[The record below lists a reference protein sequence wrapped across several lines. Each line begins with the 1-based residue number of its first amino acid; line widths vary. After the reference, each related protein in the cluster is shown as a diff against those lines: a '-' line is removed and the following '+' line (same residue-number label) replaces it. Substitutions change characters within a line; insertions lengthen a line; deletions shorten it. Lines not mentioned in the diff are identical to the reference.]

1 MKALR
6 SSPFLPVACL
16 LQAVIF
22 SCCVIGPEA
31 AAGAAAD
38 RQLFMKALRSSPF
51 LSPACLLQSVI
62 FDCWLFCANATG
74 EASRPPRTSA
84 AIADWIFMGH
94 SIVVERYWGSCDR
107 ASKPSRAHR
116 RHHYG
121 KAVRQN
127 GQKHGPVDT
136 RP

>member
-38 RQLFMKALRSSPF
+38 RQLFMKALRPSPF

-62 FDCWLFCANATG
+62 FDCCLFCANATG
-74 EASRPPRTSA
+74 EASLPPSTSPPRQV
-84 AIADWIFMGH
+84 WVFMGH
-94 SIVVERYWGSCDR
+94 PNFVE
-107 ASKPSRAHR
+107 
-116 RHHYG
+116 
-121 KAVRQN
+121 
-127 GQKHGPVDT
+127 
-136 RP
+136 